1 MVSLNNFEET
11 EKQELI
17 VQHGFNEE
25 KSNGDH
31 EVFNFCA
38 KPHPAVSVLACA
50 RHFFP
55 FCAAWNVF
63 QKSSDPRFE
72 LLTPIFFWK
81 SAKSLHLNFIFVKS
95 CSSILSN

>member
-17 VQHGFNEE
+17 VQHSFNEE

-31 EVFNFCA
+31 EVFNFSA
-38 KPHPAVSVLACA
+38 QPHPAVSVLACA

-55 FCAAWNVF
+55 LCAARNVF
-63 QKSSDPRFE
+63 QKSSDPRF
-72 LLTPIFFWK
+72 
-81 SAKSLHLNFIFVKS
+81 FVVVADS
-95 CSSILSN
+95 